1 MASFAPIRG
10 TRSEINATNIVDGQF
25 LIETDSEDPNNERR
39 IYFDVGTDRVVVGGG
54 GANDLGGL
62 ADVDATTT
70 QSPSNDSILKYDSN
84 VNMFVCGSYLDEWSP
99 VSQVQTS
106 GNNLIVVFDNLD
118 NNYAYE
124 LFYENGVI
132 GIVSATEETGTQ
144 PNTKKITYIL
154 TDNATAGANCK
165 LRIVK

>member
-10 TRSEINATNIVDGQF
+10 TRSQIDATNIVDGQF
-25 LIETDSEDPNNERR
+25 LIETDSQDPNSERR

-54 GANDLGGL
+54 GANNLGGL

-70 QSPSNDSILKYDSN
+70 QSPTNNSILKYDSN
-84 VNMFVCGSYLDEWSP
+84 TNLFECGDYLDAWSSI
-99 VSQVQTS
+99 SQVQTS

-118 NNYAYE
+118 NNYAYD